1 MAHKDRKAQLASVVT
16 RIKEMIFLY
25 SSRNRHYFSE
35 SPSPYRSSR
44 KGDTFPSLCGAEWVA

>member
-1 MAHKDRKAQLASVVT
+1 MTHTDRKAQLASVT
-16 RIKEMIFLY
+16 RIKEVIFLY